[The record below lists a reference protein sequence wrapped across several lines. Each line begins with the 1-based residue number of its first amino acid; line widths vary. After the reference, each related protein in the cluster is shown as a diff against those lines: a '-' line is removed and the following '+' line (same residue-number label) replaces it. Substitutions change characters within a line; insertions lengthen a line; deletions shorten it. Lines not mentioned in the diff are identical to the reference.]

1 MRSGSGSS
9 PTQTMLSRARDESAS
24 LVRKDTLRPIIRR
37 LPAIE
42 GGDPMRRTLR
52 GPLGWA
58 LAAGLVIA
66 ACGGTATPPT
76 ATEAAKASTG
86 PRIGSFDRPVVL
98 AFTPSQEAAT
108 IATNGAAIKAALER
122 ATGLAWKVTVMS
134 SYAAQV
140 EGMCSGQ
147 IDVGF
152 FAPLQMT
159 LLLDRACG
167 SPVLGALRNE
177 TKLDGSVVL
186 SPTYQSQIL
195 VRADSGITDLNG
207 LKGKKFAFVD
217 TLSASGYVFPTL
229 TIKNKTG
236 QDPKTFFASN
246 GIIFAGGHPQAAL
259 AVYNKQVDGAAMYI
273 DARDLVAAANPDIK
287 TATKVIEKAGPIPN
301 DGVALR
307 KVFPDDLGK
316 QVTGALTDY
325 VKSDD
330 GKKVVYT
337 LYQWDG
343 LQTVDAKFFD
353 PMNEAA
359 KLAGVDVE
367 KLAQNTPRPAAT
379 PTPTKSP

>member
-1 MRSGSGSS
+1 
-9 PTQTMLSRARDESAS
+9 
-24 LVRKDTLRPIIRR
+24 
-37 LPAIE
+37 
-42 GGDPMRRTLR
+42 MRRTQR
-52 GPLGWA
+52 ATLGLA
-58 LAAGLVIA
+58 LVAGLLIA
-66 ACGGTATPPT
+66 ACGGGGTTTASGAPR
-76 ATEAAKASTG
+76 ASGG
-86 PRIGSFDRPVVL
+86 PRLGSFDRPIVL
-98 AFTPSQEAAT
+98 AFTPSVEAAT
-108 IATNGAAIKAALER
+108 ISTNGAAIKAALER
-122 ATGLAWKVTVMS
+122 ATGLAWKVTAMT
-134 SYAAQV
+134 SYAAEV
-140 EGMCSGQ
+140 EGMCSGA
-147 IDVGF
+147 IDIGF

-159 LLLDRACG
+159 LLLNKQCG
-167 SPVLGALRNE
+167 TPVLAALRRPDQ
-177 TKLDGSVVL
+177 TKPESATNQL
-186 SPTYQSQIL
+186 SPTYESQIV
-195 VRADSGITDLNG
+195 VRVDSGINDLNG

-307 KVFPDDLGK
+307 KGFPDDLGK